1 VFPFVLSDNR
11 HCFCRAFLKCHTF
24 VRRFAEARSPS
35 GDDTDMFS
43 GGDGGSG
50 NARGST
56 NSTHSGSANRSA
68 NRRSR
73 VLFDAFNL
81 EAASDEVD
89 EAQGRGSYDAD
100 KRPAKVMVFRLVWQK
115 RCSRFCF
122 REY

>member
-1 VFPFVLSDNR
+1 MSHF
-11 HCFCRAFLKCHTF
+11 F

-35 GDDTDMFS
+35 GDHTRIFNGS
-43 GGDGGSG
+43 GGSG
-50 NARGST
+50 ST
-56 NSTHSGSANRSA
+56 DRSGADAPYSGSA

-89 EAQGRGSYDAD
+89 EAQGRGSYDAG
-100 KRPAKVMVFRLVWQK
+100 KRPAKVTVFRLVWQK
-115 RCSRFCF
+115 CFSRFCF